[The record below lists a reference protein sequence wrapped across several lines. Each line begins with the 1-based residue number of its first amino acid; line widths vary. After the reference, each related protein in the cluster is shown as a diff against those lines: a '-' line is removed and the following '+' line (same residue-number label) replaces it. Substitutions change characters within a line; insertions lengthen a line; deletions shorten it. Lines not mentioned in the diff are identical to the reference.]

1 MQKCI
6 KNITLD
12 CVSGSV
18 HIESKN
24 ESPLKSF
31 LATSGLRRTERD
43 GGIQIQCGRGGWTTI
58 EVKCKVPQRTFEEN
72 HTQVP

>member
-1 MQKCI
+1 M
-6 KNITLD
+6 
-12 CVSGSV
+12 

-31 LATSGLRRTERD
+31 LAASRLRRTERD

-58 EVKCKVPQRTFEEN
+58 EVKCKVPQRTFEGD
-72 HTQVP
+72 HTGAPYGVRPVRPWSYLGFAK

>member
-1 MQKCI
+1 MTVYC
-6 KNITLD
+6 
-12 CVSGSV
+12 GYV

-31 LATSGLRRTERD
+31 LAASRLRRTERD

-58 EVKCKVPQRTFEEN
+58 EVKCKVPQRTFE
-72 HTQVP
+72 